1 MKVTDG
7 GAEEWEDVESDED
20 VSARS
25 KSFDAVCNLVLEGE
39 GSGGGA
45 EGLRDSVQRGI
56 DVLGGC
62 VFEDSARA
70 AGEALLLKLKQAQE
84 AGGLSESAKKK
95 RANRKRR

>member
-1 MKVTDG
+1 MGDILETVFSLISSLLDFVKVTDG

-45 EGLRDSVQRGI
+45 RIARFRSAASMSWAGAYLTFRARSRKALRS
-56 DVLGGC
+56 
-62 VFEDSARA
+62 
-70 AGEALLLKLKQAQE
+70 
-84 AGGLSESAKKK
+84 
-95 RANRKRR
+95 N